1 MKSCVRQST
10 IANSEPNRRIHMNVV
25 PRSTMNTSGEKEN

>member
-10 IANSEPNRRIHMNVV
+10 IVNSEPKRRIHMNVV
-25 PRSTMNTSGEKEN
+25 PRSTMNTSSATEN